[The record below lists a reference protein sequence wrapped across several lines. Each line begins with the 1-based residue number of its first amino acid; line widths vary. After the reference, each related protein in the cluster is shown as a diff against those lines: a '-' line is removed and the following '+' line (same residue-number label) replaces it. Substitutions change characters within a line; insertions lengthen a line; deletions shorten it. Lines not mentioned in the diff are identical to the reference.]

1 MVQATRRGR
10 YRDQSFDYAQA
21 DTSWGVHGI
30 HPYPAMMIYPVAR
43 RLLLEHSDEGDM
55 VFDPFMGSGTV
66 LVESLLH
73 NRYAYG
79 IDINPL
85 AVLLARAK
93 TTPLKTASLL
103 EALRE
108 LLYGPQKGDYAA
120 PNFFNIDYWFKKEV
134 IEALS
139 LLLRRIEALDDP
151 AVRTFFEV
159 SFSQTVRHC
168 SNTRNGEF
176 KLVRIK
182 NLDEHKPDVLGI
194 FGRIASR
201 NIERLSETYK
211 KAITTWVRILEG
223 DTRAPAKEIA
233 PGSVG
238 LILTSP
244 PYGDSKTTV
253 AYGQF
258 SRLSLQWLGYSKV
271 NIDRESLGGVLS
283 PSLRNDLPSASLTRV
298 LKRIAFSDAKR
309 AREVLSFF
317 RDLNKSLQ
325 NLAPLLRHRGHL
337 AIVVGNRRVKGFTIP
352 TDVIIAELCREIGLF
367 HLRTV
372 IRAIPTKRMPRVNSP
387 TNAPGVTDTTM
398 NNEYIVILRK
408 NSRHAFRSPLHD
420 MTSL

>member
-1 MVQATRRGR
+1 MAQATARER
-10 YRDQSFDYAQA
+10 YRDESFDYAQA
-21 DTSWGVHGI
+21 NTSWGVHGI
-30 HPYPAMMIYPVAR
+30 HPYPAMMIYPIAR
-43 RLLLEHSDEGDM
+43 RLLVELSDEGDT

-103 EALRE
+103 EALRG
-108 LLYGPQKGDYAA
+108 LLYGPEKGNHIA
-120 PNFFNIDYWFKKEV
+120 PKFFNIDYWFKENV

-139 LLLRRIEALDDP
+139 LLLGKIEALDDP
-151 AVRTFFEV
+151 TVRTFFEV
-159 SFSQTVRHC
+159 SFSETVRHC

-201 NIERLSETYK
+201 NIEKLSETYK
-211 KAITTWVRILEG
+211 KSITTWVRILEG
-223 DTRAPAKEIA
+223 DIRAPAKEIA
-233 PGSVG
+233 PGSIA

-283 PSLRNDLPSASLTRV
+283 PSLHSNLPSRSLEGV
-298 LKRIAFSDAKR
+298 LKRISSMDRKR

-317 RDLNKSLQ
+317 TDLNRSLR

-337 AIVVGNRRVKGFTIP
+337 AIVIGNRRVKGFTIP

-372 IRAIPTKRMPRVNSP
+372 IRDIPTKRMPRVNSP

-398 NNEYIVILRK
+398 NSEYIVILRK
-408 NSRHAFRSPLHD
+408 ESADALR
-420 MTSL
+420 